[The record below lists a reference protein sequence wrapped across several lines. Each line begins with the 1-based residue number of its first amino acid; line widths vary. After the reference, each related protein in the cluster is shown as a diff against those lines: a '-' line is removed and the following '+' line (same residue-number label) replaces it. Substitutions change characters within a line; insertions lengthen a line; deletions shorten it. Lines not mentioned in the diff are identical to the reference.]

1 MFTTS
6 SLLIGAWAAAMIGLS
21 KSAFPGTGLLAI
33 PLLAEVFVGRGIA
46 GAMLPMLLVADI
58 LAVRWY
64 GKNARFDIVRPLL
77 GPLAVG
83 YLLGTIFFV
92 AVGSAA
98 RSLEISLG
106 VIIAVL
112 VMVQIYRMLRQA
124 PPSKPQAMTIGFTG
138 VMGGFTTFVAN
149 AAGPV
154 LNTYFLA
161 LRLPKD
167 EVIGTS
173 AWFFFAVNA
182 SKIPIYLAIMTFA
195 PGGAFFTMESL
206 LYSATLSPIVV
217 VAALIGRRLLTIISQ
232 RLFNGLVLLL
242 SGIAALKL
250 IVGG

>member
-6 SLLIGAWAAAMIGLS
+6 SLLIGALAAIMIGLS

-33 PLLAEVFVGRGIA
+33 PLLTAVFAGRGIA
-46 GAMLPMLLVADI
+46 GAMLPLLLIADV

-77 GPLAVG
+77 GPLT
-83 YLLGTIFFV
+83 LGFMLGAAFFV

-98 RSLEISLG
+98 RPLEIWLG
-106 VIIAVL
+106 AIIAVL
-112 VMVQIYRMLRQA
+112 VMLQIHRMFRQT
-124 PPSKPQAMTIGFTG
+124 PPSTPTAMAIGFTG
-138 VMGGFTTFVAN
+138 ILGGFTTFVAN
-149 AAGPV
+149 AAGPA

-182 SKIPIYLAIMTFA
+182 SKIPIYLAIMAFA
-195 PGGAFFTMESL
+195 PGGAFFTVESL
-206 LYSATLSPIVV
+206 LYDAILAPIVV
-217 VAALIGRRLLTIISQ
+217 VAALIGRRLFTIIPQ
-232 RLFNGLVLLL
+232 GLFDGLVLLL
-242 SGIAALKL
+242 SGVAALKL
-250 IVGG
+250 IIGG

>member
-6 SLLIGAWAAAMIGLS
+6 SLLIGALAAIMIGLS

-33 PLLAEVFVGRGIA
+33 PLLAGAFDGRGIA
-46 GAMLPMLLVADI
+46 GVMLPLLLVADV

-64 GKNARFDIVRPLL
+64 GKNARLDVVRPLV
-77 GPLAVG
+77 GPLALG
-83 YLLGTIFFV
+83 YALGAAFFV
-92 AVGSAA
+92 ALGSAA
-98 RSLEISLG
+98 RPLEISLG
-106 VIIAVL
+106 AIITML
-112 VMVQIYRMLRQA
+112 VTLQVYRMLRQTPA
-124 PPSKPQAMTIGFTG
+124 SPPTARAVGLTG
-138 VMGGFTTFVAN
+138 AMGGFTTFVAN

-182 SKIPIYLAIMTFA
+182 SKIPIYIAIMSFA
-195 PGGAFFTMESL
+195 PGGAFFTAESL
-206 LYSATLSPIVV
+206 LYDAMLAPVVV
-217 VAALIGRRLLTIISQ
+217 VAALVGRRLLTIIPQ
-232 RLFNGLVLLL
+232 RLFNALVLLM
-242 SGIAALKL
+242 SGLAGLKL